1 MKLLSGKEFVA
12 LLKKHGWLA
21 QRIKGS
27 HHIMTKAGEKAK
39 ISVPVHANK
48 TLKTGI
54 QKHFMKIAGLTENDL

>member
-1 MKLLSGKEFVA
+1 MKLLSGKEFVS
-12 LLKKHGWLA
+12 LLKKHGWTV

-27 HHIMTKAGEKAK
+27 HHVMTKPGEQAR
-39 ISVPVHANK
+39 ISVPVHASK